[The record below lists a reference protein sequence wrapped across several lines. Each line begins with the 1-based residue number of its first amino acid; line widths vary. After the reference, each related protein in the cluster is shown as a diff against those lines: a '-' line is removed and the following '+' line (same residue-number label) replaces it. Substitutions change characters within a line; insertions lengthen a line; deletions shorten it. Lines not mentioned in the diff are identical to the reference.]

1 MSLEVRGGT
10 ASTPTA
16 DLVMRVEG
24 EEVAVTCEGDGM
36 VDASCSAVKEATGAE
51 GRMTDYN
58 VTSVT
63 GGVDALA
70 DVALTFE
77 SSDGVKVSGRGLS
90 TDVVEASARAF
101 IGALNKIARIRASG
115 EDPNAVDRPGHLG

>member
-1 MSLEVRGGT
+1 
-10 ASTPTA
+10 
-16 DLVMRVEG
+16 
-24 EEVAVTCEGDGM
+24 
-36 VDASCSAVKEATGAE
+36 
-51 GRMTDYN
+51 
-58 VTSVT
+58 
-63 GGVDALA
+63 
-70 DVALTFE
+70 VALTFE

>member
-1 MSLEVRGGT
+1 
-10 ASTPTA
+10 
-16 DLVMRVEG
+16 
-24 EEVAVTCEGDGM
+24 
-36 VDASCSAVKEATGAE
+36 
-51 GRMTDYN
+51 MTDYN

-77 SSDGVKVSGRGLS
+77 SAEGVVVSGRGLS

-101 IGALNKIARIRASG
+101 IGALNKTARIRESG
-115 EDPNAVDRPGHLG
+115 EDPNAVDRPGRLI

>member
-1 MSLEVRGGT
+1 MRGG
-10 ASTPTA
+10 SVGTPTA
-16 DLVMRVEG
+16 DLVMRVRG
-24 EEVAVTCEGDGM
+24 EEVSVSCEGDGM
-36 VDASCSAVKEATGAE
+36 VDASCKAIKQATGVE

-77 SSDGVKVSGRGLS
+77 SAEGVIVSGRGLS
-90 TDVVEASARAF
+90 TDVVEASARAC
-101 IGALNKIARIRASG
+101 IGALNKTARIRESG
-115 EDPNAVDRPGHLG
+115 EDPNAVDRPGRLI